1 MQILKNVAVAGMGLL
16 FSGALWAGSLTGMV
30 GNWHIDEE
38 KGQTVSDLSG
48 NRLHG
53 TLGPTSAVEAEDPV
67 WTTRRFDTAALEFDG
82 VEDYVRVRHSNA
94 LQPARISVEA
104 WVRGTTVFTDHPR
117 AIVAKSADGCH
128 KGAYSIYTG
137 NDGGI
142 SFYVASADSYAESPA
157 ADPAI
162 VWDGAWH
169 HVVGTYDRKAV
180 RFYLDGAEV
189 GTGTPASFPIGYNTF
204 TARDMYIGDYDGGL
218 QCGNQ
223 GNFAGSID
231 DVRVWNRAL
240 TPAEVAARTAGY

>member
-82 VEDYVRVRHSNA
+82 VEDLVRVRHSNL

-104 WVRGTTVFTDHPR
+104 WVKGATIFTDWPR
-117 AIVAKSADGCH
+117 YIVAKGADACFRA
-128 KGAYSIYTG
+128 AYAIYTG
-137 NDGGI
+137 NGGI
-142 SFYVASADSYAESPA
+142 SFYVATLGSYVASPEA
-157 ADPAI
+157 NPEDI
-162 VWDGAWH
+162 WNGAWH
-169 HVVGTYDRKAV
+169 HVVGTYDRKSV
-180 RFYLDGAEV
+180 RLYVDGVQV
-189 GTGTPASFPIGYNTF
+189 GTGTPANHAIGYSAF
-204 TARDMYIGDYDGGL
+204 VAKDMFIGDYEAA
-218 QCGNQ
+218 QCENQ
-223 GNFAGSID
+223 ANFAGSID
-231 DVRVWNRAL
+231 DVRIWNRAL